1 MQPGIFEG
9 AFPVG
14 LDLASCFALVK
25 AAGFEGV
32 ELSLQDTTPLLPA
45 AENATTPGVRAIE
58 QSVGLDR
65 PREGGLRLDS
75 TPAEIE
81 QIARRA
87 HAAGLVVTSVS
98 TMQLFYYPL
107 SSPIPVV
114 RERAVQIVRK
124 MIAATA
130 ALGGDLVLVV
140 PGMVTAE
147 DAYLDVWKR
156 SRETLASLVPYAE
169 KMGVSIAIENVWNK
183 FLLSPLEYRDYID
196 GFDSLCVGAYFDVAN
211 VLRYGFPEQWIELL
225 GHRLKRVHFKDYRL
239 DVDDIRGFTYLTQGD
254 VPWPRVL
261 AALRKIGYDGW
272 AIVEV
277 SPYRVHPEQTLV
289 DSFAALR
296 GLLDAA

>member
-1 MQPGIFEG
+1 MKLGVFEG

-32 ELSLQDTTPLLPA
+32 ELSLQDTTPLLRQA
-45 AENATTPGVRAIE
+45 QNETTEGIRAIE

-75 TPAEIE
+75 TLAEIE

-87 HAAGLVVTSVS
+87 HDAWLVVTSTS

-107 SSPIPVV
+107 SSNVPVV

-124 MIAATA
+124 MIESTA
-130 ALGGDLVLVV
+130 AMGGDLVLVV
-140 PGMVTAE
+140 PGMVTAG
-147 DAYLDVWKR
+147 DSYQDVWKR
-156 SRETLASLVPYAE
+156 SCQVLETIVPFAE
-169 KMGVSIAIENVWNK
+169 KMGVTLAIENVWNK

-196 GFDSLCVGAYFDVAN
+196 TFDSPCVGAYFDVAN
-211 VLRYGFPEQWIELL
+211 VLRYGFPDQWIELL
-225 GHRLKRVHFKDYRL
+225 GDRLKRIHFKDYRL
-239 DVDDIRGFTYLTQGD
+239 DVDDIRGFTYLMQGD
-254 VPWPRVL
+254 VPWSRVV
-261 AALRKIGYDGW
+261 AALRKVGYDGW

-277 SPYRVHPEQTLV
+277 SPYRVHPEQTLF

-296 GLLDAA
+296 CLLD